1 MTTTTAFSGTMEVKR
16 PSIFGHRWKTLHG
29 ELAAA
34 AGGGVELRLFARR
47 AKLSKILRN

>member
-16 PSIFGHRWKTLHG
+16 PSIFGDRWKNLHG

-34 AGGGVELRLFARR
+34 AGGGVELAVR
-47 AKLSKILRN
+47 AGGQNVLKF